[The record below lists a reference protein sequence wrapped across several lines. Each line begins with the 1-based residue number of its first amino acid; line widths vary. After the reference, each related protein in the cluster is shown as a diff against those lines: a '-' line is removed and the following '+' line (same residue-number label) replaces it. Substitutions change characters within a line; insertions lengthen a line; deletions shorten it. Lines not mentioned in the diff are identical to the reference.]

1 MADTTFT
8 RLGKMTVSEVA
19 AKVGV
24 IEKTVRRWIAEG
36 CRVNRRTVR
45 LASTRVGT
53 RIFIS
58 DDDLAAFRAAINGPA
73 PAQPEGE
80 AARNARYQADL
91 KRLRARG
98 INV

>member
-1 MADTTFT
+1 MPEFT
-8 RLGKMTVSEVA
+8 RHGKMTVVEA
-19 AKVGV
+19 AAHVGV
-24 IEKTVRRWIAEG
+24 VAKTIRRWIADG

-58 DDDLAAFRAAINGPA
+58 DDDLAAFQAAINGPP
-73 PAQPEGE
+73 PAQPETE